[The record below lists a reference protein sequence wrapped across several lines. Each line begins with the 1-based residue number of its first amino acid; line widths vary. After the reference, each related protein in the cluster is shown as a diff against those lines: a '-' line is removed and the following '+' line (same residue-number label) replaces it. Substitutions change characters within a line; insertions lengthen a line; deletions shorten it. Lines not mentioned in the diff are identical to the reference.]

1 MAAPIPQEYYDDQS
15 KHGEYVY
22 VTLEEMVRNF
32 IANYTGD
39 GKILRIPR
47 RSQIIYQ
54 FKQGIKEFT
63 MNALK
68 EVKAIELELGDTL
81 DIILPNDY
89 VNWVRISYVNPTTGE
104 LMALSH
110 NPSSVQATSYLQAH
124 DAEILFDNDGYVLE
138 GTSYFAELNDRPK
151 QRTFLSDCGPCY
163 MGYMGYVGFM
173 GVNYQQTNFR
183 LDTTKNINGTFNVDT
198 RLGKIHFSSEN
209 ASRIIMLEYIS
220 DGLEYSDES
229 DIKVSKLAEIAL
241 YNYVNYNLLFPLSD
255 VPMYEKKNAE
265 KRWLAEFKNAK
276 IRLMDIRIPDIM
288 LCLNAK
294 RNYFR
299 E

>member
-1 MAAPIPQEYYDDQS
+1 MAAPIPQEYYEDES

-63 MNALK
+63 INALK

-89 VNWVRISYVNPTTGE
+89 VNWVRISYVNPITGE
-104 LMALSH
+104 LMALSQ
-110 NPSSVQATSYLQAH
+110 NPKSVQATSYLQDN
-124 DAEILFDNDGYVLE
+124 DAKILFDNDGYVLE
-138 GTSYFAELNDRPK
+138 GTSYFAELNDRIQ
-151 QRTFLSDCGPCY
+151 QREFIPNWSPCS
-163 MGYMGYVGFM
+163 MGYMGYM
-173 GVNYQQTNFR
+173 GVNYQQTNFQ
-183 LDTTKNINGTFNVDT
+183 LDTTKNINGSFTIDT
-198 RLGKIHFSSEN
+198 RLGKIHFSSDN

-241 YNYVNYNLLFPLSD
+241 YNYVNYNLLFPISD
-255 VPMYEKKNAE
+255 IPMYEKKNAE

-288 LCLNAK
+288 LCLNAR